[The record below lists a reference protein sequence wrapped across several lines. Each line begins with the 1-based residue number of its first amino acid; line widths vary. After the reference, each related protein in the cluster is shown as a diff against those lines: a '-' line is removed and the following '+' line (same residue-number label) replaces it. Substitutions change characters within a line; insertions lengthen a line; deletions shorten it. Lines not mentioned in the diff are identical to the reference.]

1 MHDPN
6 HHPEASLRGS
16 NSRESDACRTVAS
29 VERWTVMLA
38 RIVTGSLVA
47 TFISS
52 QPLMAQVPAT
62 LTVTN
67 ARAVKATSI
76 EVISG
81 SQVVARH
88 RRPLAPGAKARIRL
102 PKLKDCLVAITASF
116 EDGAEISADG
126 QDACTD
132 KSVRLVD

>member
-1 MHDPN
+1 MF
-6 HHPEASLRGS
+6 R
-16 NSRESDACRTVAS
+16 
-29 VERWTVMLA
+29 
-38 RIVTGSLVA
+38 LVA
-47 TFISS
+47 TFCGAALTCLPALAI
-52 QPLMAQVPAT
+52 AQVQHAPT

-67 ARAVKATSI
+67 ARAAKATSI

-81 SQVVARH
+81 AQVVARH
-88 RRPLAPGAKARIRL
+88 TRPLAAGAKAKIRL